1 MKTTLADYKKK
12 CDMELI
18 QKARHD
24 INARIDIILADI
36 QTQIQKYEDEARA
49 MYFDDEKK
57 SEKSF

>member
-1 MKTTLADYKKK
+1 MNTTLERYNKL
-12 CDMELI
+12 CDMELV
-18 QKARHD
+18 QKSKYD

-36 QTQIQKYEDEARA
+36 QTQIQKYEDEAKA